1 MTAANTLRRRPVT
14 TTGVVWIHASQRALR
29 THLEW
34 AVGHAVG
41 DALRFVWQPQPAEA
55 GAERSEVHWSGPVG
69 TGAAIASALAGW
81 TDVRFEVAEDPQAGS
96 DGMRWMHTPRLG
108 LASFRIDA
116 AGGILVPEERLRSA
130 VESAG
135 PDARAL
141 LAELDHAM
149 GGAWDRELEA
159 YRHASDASPV
169 VWLHRVG

>member
-1 MTAANTLRRRPVT
+1 MTAANTLRRRPAT

-34 AVGHAVG
+34 AVGSAVG
-41 DALRFVWQPQPAEA
+41 DALRFIWQSQPAEP

-81 TDVRFEVAEDPQAGS
+81 RDVRFEVTEDPVPGS
-96 DGMRWMHTPRLG
+96 DGMRWMHAPQLG
-108 LASFRIDA
+108 ITAARIDA
-116 AGGILVPEERLRSA
+116 AGSVVVPEDRIRAAIEA
-130 VESAG
+130 AG

-141 LAELDHAM
+141 LAELDDAM
-149 GGAWDRELEA
+149 GGPWDRDLEA